1 MLKKRYAVSATGK
14 PAVFYLKENNDKAT
28 HYYALIDT
36 ASYTDVR
43 KVGVDDNNVYLKVQ
57 NLKET
62 RTSAFSVE
70 IDDAPLYRRF
80 NNVALGE
87 SAVDG
92 PDSLRFYEN
101 IRHEYLMDETNKELK
116 NEGVAYLGIWTA
128 DKAEAGLSFRID
140 AVNITSGLGY
150 IKPQYLI
157 SVSRQDQGSS

>member
-1 MLKKRYAVSATGK
+1 MNTMCM
-14 PAVFYLKENNDKAT
+14 
-28 HYYALIDT
+28 
-36 ASYTDVR
+36 
-43 KVGVDDNNVYLKVQ
+43 
-57 NLKET
+57 KET

-157 SVSRQDQGSS
+157 SVSRQDQEAVEGTPCTEMLKRRYKGASSISTENAEVRVSFKF